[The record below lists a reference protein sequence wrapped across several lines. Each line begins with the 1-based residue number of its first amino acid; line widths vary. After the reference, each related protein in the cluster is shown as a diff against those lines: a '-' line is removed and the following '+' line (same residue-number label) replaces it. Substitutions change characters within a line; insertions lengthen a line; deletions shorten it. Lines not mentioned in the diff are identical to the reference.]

1 MWCLGWGQDAD
12 YSGLLTPR
20 IFVDLSG
27 SQSKHLRRMGNVK
40 WKRITLKGKK
50 LLIAQAI
57 LDPFPALTL
66 NSWRELSV
74 LFGVRTISFLSAA

>member
-1 MWCLGWGQDAD
+1 M
-12 YSGLLTPR
+12 
-20 IFVDLSG
+20 
-27 SQSKHLRRMGNVK
+27 K

-74 LFGVRTISFLSAA
+74 LFGGEDYFFSVSSLTRIIAGTLKNEIRNL

>member
-1 MWCLGWGQDAD
+1 
-12 YSGLLTPR
+12 
-20 IFVDLSG
+20 
-27 SQSKHLRRMGNVK
+27 MGNVK

>member
-1 MWCLGWGQDAD
+1 M
-12 YSGLLTPR
+12 
-20 IFVDLSG
+20 
-27 SQSKHLRRMGNVK
+27 K

-66 NSWRELSV
+66 NSWRELICALWGEDYFFSV
-74 LFGVRTISFLSAA
+74 SSLA